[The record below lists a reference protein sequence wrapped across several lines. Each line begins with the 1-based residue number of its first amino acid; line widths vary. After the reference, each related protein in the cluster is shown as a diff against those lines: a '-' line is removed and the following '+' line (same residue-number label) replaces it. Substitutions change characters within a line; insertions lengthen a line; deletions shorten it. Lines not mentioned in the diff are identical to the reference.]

1 MIRVDTKELAVMKK
15 RYEKVKSQAKVV
27 VSRAMNRVA
36 SNART
41 NVKKEIAKEYI
52 IKSGDVNKTLSTT
65 KASASSTTSVVR
77 STSRGTGL
85 DKYKFTPKKAREKGK
100 RPKVIKAAV
109 KKGGAV
115 KPIKNAFVADIHGA
129 KIFVREGK
137 KRLPI
142 RRLYGPP
149 APEMFNQPR
158 VRTPVEQKAREAF
171 EERIMHELDRELKK

>member
-1 MIRVDTKELAVMKK
+1 MIRVDAKELAGMKK
-15 RYEKVKSQAKVV
+15 RYEKVKTQAKAA
-27 VSRAMNRVA
+27 VSRAMNRVS

-41 NVKKEIAKEYI
+41 NVKKEIAKEYV
-52 IKSGDVNKTLSTT
+52 IKSGDVNKTLSTR
-65 KASASSTTSVVR
+65 KASASSTSSVVR

-85 DKYKFTPKKAREKGK
+85 DKYKFNPKRATGK
-100 RPKVIKAAV
+100 RPKVLKAAV

-115 KPIKNAFVADIHGA
+115 KGIKGAFVADKNGV

-149 APEMFNQPR
+149 APEMFNQQK
-158 VRTPVEQKAREAF
+158 VRTPVEQKARETF
-171 EERIMHELDRELKK
+171 EERIMHELDRELKP